1 MIETKRD
8 GQVLSVQLQG
18 RLDGSNSNE
27 FYEGVEAAI
36 EDGDAAV
43 VIDMAQL
50 AYISSAGL
58 RVLLM
63 LAKMLEDRNVGFAVC
78 SLSKQ
83 IKEVFDIAGF
93 DKVIGVYPS
102 PEKARAA
109 LVG

>member
-93 DKVIGVYPS
+93 DKVIGVHPS